1 MYCKRSTIFCCL
13 FYALYRK
20 SLFYVTHT
28 VGQFLLATCHLTT
41 HALIMDKDDKI
52 YTFASV

>member
-13 FYALYRK
+13 FYALYKK